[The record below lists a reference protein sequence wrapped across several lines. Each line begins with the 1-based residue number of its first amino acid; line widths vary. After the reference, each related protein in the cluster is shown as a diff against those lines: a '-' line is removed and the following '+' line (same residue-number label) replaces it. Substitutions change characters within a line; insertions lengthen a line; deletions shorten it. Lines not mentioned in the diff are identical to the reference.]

1 MFAENLRDARKR
13 KDITQKQAAEIFGVS
28 QSTYA
33 LYEVGKREPSFETLM
48 RMADYFGVSCDSLLG
63 YNEKPPA
70 VKTYSD
76 VIRLLIPVMETGLF
90 RFGSTWGEHNE
101 ELPAIY
107 SDDVIISVFMGRW
120 KTMLEKKEELSFDED
135 LYSAWMEKQ
144 LRDNRIGLF
153 RRCREDPEEN
163 LDDDELPF

>member
-63 YNEKPPA
+63 YNEKTPGRENVLRRDPA
-70 VKTYSD
+70 FDSRHGNRAVLVWLYME
-76 VIRLLIPVMETGLF
+76 RLPRRTSGNKF
-90 RFGSTWGEHNE
+90 R
-101 ELPAIY
+101 
-107 SDDVIISVFMGRW
+107 
-120 KTMLEKKEELSFDED
+120 
-135 LYSAWMEKQ
+135 
-144 LRDNRIGLF
+144 
-153 RRCREDPEEN
+153 
-163 LDDDELPF
+163 

>member
-63 YNEKPPA
+63 YNEKTPA

-90 RFGSTWGEHNE
+90 WFGSTWNDYRE
-101 ELPAIY
+101 ELPAIS
-107 SDDVIISVFMGRW
+107 SDDESICAFMRRW
-120 KTMLEKKEELSFDED
+120 RTMLEKKVELSFDED

-144 LRDNRIGLF
+144 LRDSDRPIVRNRNAVQ
-153 RRCREDPEEN
+153 EVD
-163 LDDDELPF
+163 DDDELPF